1 MKISLEKLFPDIG
14 AQRAN
19 GRIFFKQAL
28 FFQVMEQRQ
37 GKGITGLECTIFVT
51 NLVLAFAFIYGPQ
64 KHEKIMPVLQASS

>member
-1 MKISLEKLFPDIG
+1 MGLKGPTEEFSLSKHY
-14 AQRAN
+14 
-19 GRIFFKQAL
+19 

-37 GKGITGLECTIFVT
+37 GKGITGLECKIFVT